1 MGEDKNKKIHY
12 SFVHIVNMLKIEHY
26 KLSRRVNGVSDVIIN
41 GCKNPFD
48 KQVKPPVIGNEY
60 SFKSVVSYL
69 KTDEET
75 LCYKTNF
82 HDDFIM
88 ISYNF
93 ISDELKIESSIED
106 QTLRNILINKMCAQY
121 LIQPKKL
128 PGLID
133 EVVRKNYNDN
143 FDRDLEDQLLLDI
156 YNLPTSRTV
165 QGVERKR
172 KKA

>member
-1 MGEDKNKKIHY
+1 
-12 SFVHIVNMLKIEHY
+12 
-26 KLSRRVNGVSDVIIN
+26 
-41 GCKNPFD
+41 
-48 KQVKPPVIGNEY
+48 
-60 SFKSVVSYL
+60 
-69 KTDEET
+69 
-75 LCYKTNF
+75 
-82 HDDFIM
+82 M

-93 ISDELKIESSIED
+93 VSDELKIESSIED

-165 QGVERKR
+165 QGIGRKR